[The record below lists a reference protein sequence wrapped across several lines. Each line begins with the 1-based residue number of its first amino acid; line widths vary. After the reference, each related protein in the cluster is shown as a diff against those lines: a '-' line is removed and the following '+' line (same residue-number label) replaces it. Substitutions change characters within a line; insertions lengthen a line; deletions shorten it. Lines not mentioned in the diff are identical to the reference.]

1 MCPSVTSTITVCNP
15 ISALSQSRNARLVD
29 SQGQI
34 GFVRPKITR
43 ARQYTPTHKN
53 AQSCPHNHASES
65 WHVTLSTLS
74 TPHLRRQ
81 LGFFDATMIVMG
93 GIVGSGIFI
102 NPYVVAE
109 QVHTPALILGA
120 WLAGGALAMAG
131 AFIWAELATRMP
143 DSGGQYLYLREAYHP
158 AVAFVYGWVLLLVTQ
173 TGGMA
178 AVAVTFARYF
188 REISGLRAGDG
199 PLAAAALLGLTAINC
214 LGVRAGSNVQS
225 AMMLMKSAAI
235 AVLVVVGVA
244 LGGGTLHP
252 LPLLD
257 RPVSFGLL
265 RAAGAAM
272 IPVAFAY
279 GGWQTSTFVAG
290 EMRNPRRDL
299 SRGLVAGVIGVIVL
313 YLSVNFVCLRVL
325 GPAGL
330 AASHTPASAV
340 MRVALGESGAV
351 FLAVGIAVSTL
362 GFLSQGILTAPRVY
376 YAMARDGLFF
386 ERVGWLSP
394 RTGAPVVA
402 IVLQGVFATV
412 IAVSGRYE
420 QILNYVVSVD
430 FISFSLTAASL
441 FVFRRR
447 GTTGDIYRAP
457 GHPYSTAA
465 FVLAC
470 AAIVA
475 STIAAYPGNSAIGL
489 LILLAG
495 IPVYWYWRRHGRPA
509 KT

>member
-1 MCPSVTSTITVCNP
+1 M
-15 ISALSQSRNARLVD
+15 SA
-29 SQGQI
+29 
-34 GFVRPKITR
+34 
-43 ARQYTPTHKN
+43 
-53 AQSCPHNHASES
+53 
-65 WHVTLSTLS
+65 
-74 TPHLRRQ
+74 PHLRRQ

-109 QVHTPALILGA
+109 RVHTPLLILGV

-131 AFIWAELATRMP
+131 AFIWAELATRLP
-143 DSGGQYLYLREAYHP
+143 DSGGQYLYLREAWHP

-188 REISGLRAGDG
+188 REITGLQTGDG
-199 PLAAAALLGLTAINC
+199 PIAAAALLGLTAINC

-235 AVLVVVGVA
+235 AVLVVAG
-244 LGGGTLHP
+244 LIWGGNKLHP

-257 RPVSFGLL
+257 QPVSFGLL
-265 RAAGAAM
+265 RAIGAAM

-299 SRGLVAGVIGVIVL
+299 SRGLIAGVIGVIVL
-313 YLSVNFVCLRVL
+313 YLSVSFVCLRVL

-340 MRVALGESGAV
+340 MQAALGDRGAT
-351 FLAVGIAVSTL
+351 FLAVGIAISTL

-386 ERVGWLSP
+386 ARVGWLSP
-394 RTGAPVVA
+394 RTAAPVVA
-402 IVLQGVFATV
+402 ILLQGVFATV
-412 IAVSGRYE
+412 IALSGRYE
-420 QILNYVVSVD
+420 QILNYVISVD
-430 FISFSLTAASL
+430 FISFAVTAAAL
-441 FVFRRR
+441 FVLRRR
-447 GTTGDIYRAP
+447 GGGEGIYLTP
-457 GHPYSTAA
+457 GHPYTTAA

-470 AAIVA
+470 IAIVA
-475 STIAAYPGNSAIGL
+475 STIAAYPANSAIGL

-495 IPVYWYWRRHGRPA
+495 IPVYWYWSRRP
-509 KT
+509 KPSKP

>member
-1 MCPSVTSTITVCNP
+1 LP
-15 ISALSQSRNARLVD
+15 ASQ
-29 SQGQI
+29 
-34 GFVRPKITR
+34 
-43 ARQYTPTHKN
+43 
-53 AQSCPHNHASES
+53 
-65 WHVTLSTLS
+65 
-74 TPHLRRQ
+74 LRRQ

-102 NPYVVAE
+102 NPYVVAQ
-109 QVHTPALILGA
+109 QVHTPLLILGV
-120 WLAGGALAMAG
+120 WLIGGALAMAG
-131 AFIWAELATRMP
+131 AFIWAELATRLP

-158 AVAFVYGWVLLLVTQ
+158 AVAFIYGWVLLLVTQ

-178 AVAVTFARYF
+178 AVAVTFARYY
-188 REISGLRAGDG
+188 REITGLKSGDG
-199 PLAAAALLGLTAINC
+199 TIAAAALLGLTAINC

-225 AMMLMKSAAI
+225 AMMLLKSGAI
-235 AVLVVVGVA
+235 AALVVVGIA
-244 LGGGTLHP
+244 MGGGVVHP

-265 RAAGAAM
+265 RAIGAAM

-290 EMRNPRRDL
+290 EMRDPRRDL
-299 SRGLVAGVIGVIVL
+299 SRGLVTGVIGVIVL
-313 YLSVNFVCLRVL
+313 YLSVNYVCLRVL

-330 AASHTPASAV
+330 ASSHTPASSV
-340 MRVALGESGAV
+340 MRVALGERGAE

-412 IAVSGRYE
+412 IALSGRYE

-430 FISFSLTAASL
+430 FISFALTAGAL

-447 GTTGDIYRAP
+447 DAAGPREGIYRAP
-457 GHPYSTAA
+457 GHPYTTAA
-465 FVLAC
+465 FVLTC
-470 AAIVA
+470 AGIVA
-475 STIAAYPGNSAIGL
+475 STIAAYPANSAVGL

-495 IPVYWYWRRHGRPA
+495 IPVYWYWSRRA
-509 KT
+509 V